1 MPGLNLRKL
10 LSRAS
15 RHCSSLLLG
24 FAPIWL
30 LRRVLPEPILCL
42 CYHMVSDVS
51 IPHLKHYEFLSTT
64 QFEQDLDYLESRFQ
78 YLSYEQIVESR
89 RSRTNRS
96 LKTAICLTFDDG
108 FAECLSVVRPIL
120 LRRGATCIF
129 FVITDLIDNR
139 AAFFETRASLCVDA
153 AVRHPVEEVEAIFRE
168 LGLQSRA
175 RIAEETYRNLVP
187 KQMVRYWSQFDER
200 VRPMLV
206 WLLMT
211 KPDDAEL
218 VDQLCRRLH
227 VDVEGYVQNQRP
239 YLSQEQILQLQ
250 SDGFTIGA
258 HGCSHH
264 RLQSMSVEQAEREIV
279 ESCRTIRDLTGQ
291 TSVPFAFPYFGEG
304 LDRRWLAGLRE
315 RHPFVGLFFDTQGQ
329 RRDVPI
335 VVQRVFGE
343 RFDKTGSMDRVLR
356 SAWLRR
362 LS

>member
-1 MPGLNLRKL
+1 VSGLNLREF

-15 RHCSSLLLG
+15 RRWRSLLLG

-30 LRRVLPEPILCL
+30 LRRAFPEPILCL

-51 IPHLKHYEFLSTT
+51 VPHVKHYKFLSTAE
-64 QFEQDLDYLESRFQ
+64 FEQDLDYLESRFQ

-89 RSRTNRS
+89 RSQTNGS
-96 LKTAICLTFDDG
+96 SKTAICLTFDDG

-129 FVITDLIDNR
+129 FIITDLIDNR

-153 AVRHPVEEVEAIFRE
+153 VLRHPVEEVEAIFRE

-175 RIAEETYRNLVP
+175 RIAEATYHNLVP
-187 KQMVRYWSQFDER
+187 KQMARYWSQFDER

-227 VDVEGYVQNQRP
+227 VDVEGYVEKQRP
-239 YLSQEQILQLQ
+239 YLSKEQILQLQ

-258 HGCSHH
+258 HGCGHH
-264 RLQSMSVEQAEREIV
+264 RLQSLSVEQAEWEIV
-279 ESCRTIRDLTGQ
+279 QSCRTIRDLTGQ

-304 LDRRWLAGLRE
+304 LDRRWLAELRE

-329 RRDVPI
+329 RRDLPI
-335 VVQRVFGE
+335 VVQRIFGE
-343 RFDKTGSMDRVLR
+343 RIDQTGSIDRVLR
-356 SAWLRR
+356 PAWLRR
-362 LS
+362 FS